1 MVKSR
6 YRKGCVAAIGD
17 PGRLLTSFVSQGK
30 RGNITCY
37 NKMGCE
43 RAHGL
48 SKSFLI
54 KTKTRT
60 STLQAVKS
68 EKNVQSV
75 AVWWAF
81 GTLCNEG
88 PVTPCVRSC

>member
-1 MVKSR
+1 MRVK
-6 YRKGCVAAIGD
+6 KLL
-17 PGRLLTSFVSQGK
+17 PGKSWLVVPSVWF
-30 RGNITCY
+30 
-37 NKMGCE
+37 
-43 RAHGL
+43 AF
-48 SKSFLI
+48 SFLCDYTLWGNA
-54 KTKTRT
+54 KT